1 MNTLLVSHTS
11 IATAIST
18 CCPPART
25 TKIYP
30 ASRIKQLTK
39 YPAPAG
45 VELEEA
51 GEKWRA
57 GDAIKSMRFFM
68 RAIEMYDTGLRRF
81 PNSFDLAY
89 NKARIQYEI
98 TQHPKLAT
106 QLPAPAVEILHIAL
120 KSHRH
125 ALNLQQ
131 DNAEILFNTA
141 QVLTSLAEAITDGK
155 RPTEHHT
162 QEASRYLQE
171 ALDLFQRCLGVQ
183 ELRFTEGQ
191 HQHAMAESGVLD
203 RDERQQANSETDQ
216 AMEGTETG
224 TGAGPTELTQSEQW
238 ATVIEPVTKDTLVD
252 TAVAQLETLATFCGL
267 LTFDPGSTLAW
278 VEEYSA
284 VLLKEKIAAY
294 VEGTDRQHE
303 VALARAKFISTLAEV
318 SFRSGRIDFDTYKNE
333 LSAAFGDVKD
343 LPGNPGAL
351 CSQAESLVAFNS
363 AMADCD
369 QPGNEEA
376 LNRLLTLR
384 WQALSS
390 ALDSLTAAT
399 KLPGAQ
405 NLPKIHLARG
415 DVEIYRWRLGEQPWN
430 YTISH
435 ENASTL
441 LKNAQTYYRGAAAL
455 AGRDGLTEQS
465 REGTAKEALA
475 FALAGDMQ
483 KIEGLVASSEKELRQ
498 IAEDM
503 VDDGLV
509 SVEDM
514 DKLFRKVD
522 PDEIVF
528 SDL

>member
-1 MNTLLVSHTS
+1 MPKPKTLLKEAKTKKK
-11 IATAIST
+11 ARNTEPETADEYL
-18 CCPPART
+18 A
-25 TKIYP
+25 
-30 ASRIKQLTK
+30 
-39 YPAPAG
+39 AG

-57 GDAIKSMRFFM
+57 GDAVKSMRFFM
-68 RAIEMYDTGLRRF
+68 RAIETYDTGLQKF

-106 QLPAPAVEILHIAL
+106 QLPAPPVEILHIAL

-125 ALNLQQ
+125 ALTLQQ

-141 QVLTSLAEAITDGK
+141 QVLTSLAEVITEG
-155 RPTEHHT
+155 RRATEQHT
-162 QEASRYLQE
+162 HEASRYLQE

-191 HQHAMAESGVLD
+191 HQQADSIAMAESGAFD
-203 RDERQQANSETDQ
+203 HDEQQAMSGTDQ
-216 AMEGTETG
+216 AMEGTG
-224 TGAGPTELTQSEQW
+224 TVEPTQSEQW
-238 ATVIEPVTKDTLVD
+238 AMVIEPVTKDTLID

-267 LTFDPGSTLAW
+267 LTFDPGNTLAW
-278 VEEYSA
+278 IEEYSA
-284 VLLKEKIAAY
+284 DLLKEKIAAY
-294 VEGTDRQHE
+294 VEGTDRQNE

-343 LPGNPGAL
+343 LSGNPGAL

-369 QPGNEEA
+369 QPDNEETF
-376 LNRLLTLR
+376 NRLLTLR

-399 KLPGAQ
+399 KFPEAE

-415 DVEIYRWRLGEQPWN
+415 DVEMYRWRLGGQPWN
-430 YTISH
+430 YKVSH

-441 LKNAQTYYRGAAAL
+441 LKNGQTYYRGAAAL
-455 AGRDGLTEQS
+455 ARRDGSGEQD

-475 FALAGDMQ
+475 FALSGDMQ
-483 KIEGLVASSEKELRQ
+483 RMEGLIASSEKELRQ

-503 VDDGLV
+503 VEDGLV
-509 SVEDM
+509 SAEDM
-514 DKLFRKVD
+514 DGLFRRAD

-528 SDL
+528 

>member
-1 MNTLLVSHTS
+1 MFLLTNHPTLNLQEPE
-11 IATAIST
+11 TADEYL
-18 CCPPART
+18 A
-25 TKIYP
+25 
-30 ASRIKQLTK
+30 
-39 YPAPAG
+39 AG

-57 GDAIKSMRFFM
+57 GDAVKSMRFFM

-89 NKARIQYEI
+89 NKARIQFEI
-98 TQHPKLAT
+98 TQHPKLVT

-125 ALNLQQ
+125 ALALQQ

-141 QVLTSLAEAITDGK
+141 QVLTSLAEAITDG
-155 RPTEHHT
+155 RRASENHT
-162 QEASRYLQE
+162 QEALKYLQE

-191 HQHAMAESGVLD
+191 HQHADSVAMEESGPFD
-203 RDERQQANSETDQ
+203 RDEQQANLETDQ
-216 AMEGTETG
+216 EMEGAETR
-224 TGAGPTELTQSEQW
+224 TGGMEPTQSEQW

-278 VEEYSA
+278 IEEYSA
-284 VLLKEKIAAY
+284 DLLKEKIAAY
-294 VEGTDRQHE
+294 VEGTDRQNE

-318 SFRSGRIDFDTYKNE
+318 SFRSGRIDFETYKNE

-343 LPGNPGAL
+343 LSGNPGAL
-351 CSQAESLVAFNS
+351 CTQAESLVAFNS

-369 QPGNEEA
+369 QPGDA
-376 LNRLLTLR
+376 SSLNRLLTLR

-399 KLPGAQ
+399 KLPEAQ

-415 DVEIYRWRLGEQPWN
+415 DVEIYRWRLGGKPWN
-430 YTISH
+430 YNISH

-455 AGRDGLTEQS
+455 AGRDGLTEQC
-465 REGTAKEALA
+465 REGTAKEAMA
-475 FALAGDMQ
+475 FALSGDMQ
-483 KIEGLVASSEKELRQ
+483 KMEGLIASSEKELRQ
-498 IAEDM
+498 VAEDM

-509 SVEDM
+509 SAEDM
-514 DKLFRKVD
+514 DGLFRKVD

-528 SDL
+528 

>member
-1 MNTLLVSHTS
+1 MPKPKTLLKEAKTKRKTRNTEPESADEYL
-11 IATAIST
+11 AT
-18 CCPPART
+18 
-25 TKIYP
+25 
-30 ASRIKQLTK
+30 
-39 YPAPAG
+39 G

-57 GDAIKSMRFFM
+57 GDAVKSMRFFM

-125 ALNLQQ
+125 ALTLQQ

-141 QVLTSLAEAITDGK
+141 QVLTSLAEAIIDG
-155 RPTEHHT
+155 RRATENHT

-191 HQHAMAESGVLD
+191 HQHAMAKSRAFD
-203 RDERQQANSETDQ
+203 RDEQQANLETDR
-216 AMEGTETG
+216 AMEGAEAGTG
-224 TGAGPTELTQSEQW
+224 TGIGATEPTQSEQW

-294 VEGTDRQHE
+294 VEGTDRQNE

-333 LSAAFGDVKD
+333 VSAAFGDVKD

-363 AMADCD
+363 TMADCD
-369 QPGNEEA
+369 QPDNEEA

-399 KLPGAQ
+399 KLPEAQ

-415 DVEIYRWRLGEQPWN
+415 DVEMYRWRLGGQPWS
-430 YTISH
+430 YKISH

-455 AGRDGLTEQS
+455 AGRDGLTEQCQ
-465 REGTAKEALA
+465 EGTAKEAFA

-483 KIEGLVASSEKELRQ
+483 KMEELIASSEKELRQ

-509 SVEDM
+509 SAEDM
-514 DKLFRKVD
+514 DGLFRKVD

-528 SDL
+528 

>member
-1 MNTLLVSHTS
+1 MPKPKTLLKEMK
-11 IATAIST
+11 
-18 CCPPART
+18 
-25 TKIYP
+25 TKKK
-30 ASRIKQLTK
+30 SRNTEPESADEYL
-39 YPAPAG
+39 AAG

-57 GDAIKSMRFFM
+57 GDAVKSMRFFM

-106 QLPAPAVEILHIAL
+106 QLPGPAVEILHIAL

-125 ALNLQQ
+125 ALTLQQ

-141 QVLTSLAEAITDGK
+141 QVLTSLAEAITEGK
-155 RPTEHHT
+155 RATEQHT
-162 QEASRYLQE
+162 HEARRYLQE

-183 ELRFTEGQ
+183 ELRFTEEQ
-191 HQHAMAESGVLD
+191 HQQAENVAMAEACVVD
-203 RDERQQANSETDQ
+203 RDEQKPNSIPDQPMEGSETGGGS
-216 AMEGTETG
+216 GTTE
-224 TGAGPTELTQSEQW
+224 PTRSEQW

-267 LTFDPGSTLAW
+267 LTLDPGSTLAW
-278 VEEYSA
+278 IEEYSA
-284 VLLKEKIAAY
+284 DLVREKIAVY
-294 VEGTDRQHE
+294 VEGTERQNE
-303 VALARAKFISTLAEV
+303 VALARAKFISMLAEV

-343 LPGNPGAL
+343 LSANPGAL

-369 QPGNEEA
+369 QPYNEDTF
-376 LNRLLTLR
+376 NRLLTLR

-399 KLPGAQ
+399 KLPEAQ
-405 NLPKIHLARG
+405 NLPKVHLARG
-415 DVEIYRWRLGEQPWN
+415 DVEMYRWRLGRQPWN
-430 YTISH
+430 YQVS
-435 ENASTL
+435 NANAATL

-455 AGRDGLTEQS
+455 ARRDGLDEQD
-465 REGTAKEALA
+465 REGAAKEALA
-475 FALAGDMQ
+475 FAFSDDMQ
-483 KIEGLVASSEKELRQ
+483 KMEGLIASSEKELRQ

-509 SVEDM
+509 SAEDM
-514 DKLFRKVD
+514 EWAFQKAV

-528 SDL
+528 

>member
-1 MNTLLVSHTS
+1 MPKPKSLLKEAKTKRKTRNTEPE
-11 IATAIST
+11 TADDYL
-18 CCPPART
+18 A
-25 TKIYP
+25 
-30 ASRIKQLTK
+30 
-39 YPAPAG
+39 AG

-57 GDAIKSMRFFM
+57 GDAVKSMRFFM

-125 ALNLQQ
+125 ALTLQQ

-141 QVLTSLAEAITDGK
+141 QVLTSLAEAITDG
-155 RPTEHHT
+155 RRASEHRT
-162 QEASRYLQE
+162 QEAARYLQE

-183 ELRFTEGQ
+183 ELRFTEEQYQ
-191 HQHAMAESGVLD
+191 HADSVAMAESGAFD
-203 RDERQQANSETDQ
+203 RDEQQANLETDQ
-216 AMEGTETG
+216 AMEGAETG
-224 TGAGPTELTQSEQW
+224 TGPGATEPTQSEQW

-252 TAVAQLETLATFCGL
+252 TAVAQLEALATFCGL

-294 VEGTDRQHE
+294 VEGTDRQNE

-369 QPGNEEA
+369 QPDNEEA

-399 KLPGAQ
+399 KLPEAQ
-405 NLPKIHLARG
+405 NLSKIHLARG
-415 DVEIYRWRLGEQPWN
+415 DVEMYRWRLGGQPWN
-430 YTISH
+430 YKISH

-455 AGRDGLTEQS
+455 AGRDGLTEQC

-475 FALAGDMQ
+475 SALSDDMQ
-483 KIEGLVASSEKELRQ
+483 KMEGLIASSEKELRQ

-514 DKLFRKVD
+514 DGLFQKVD

-528 SDL
+528 